1 MKVISKNKVLLHNDR
16 EGKVEEYVEIRI
28 KQMER
33 DSENKIIHFETKDFQ
48 VLNKGIQN
56 ESFKLNKNS
65 QSGQECIIHSKKT
78 FAEFKAQKKSLLLL
92 FPTELTGDELDDYIL
107 QLILW
112 DDATKGNWYNSEFLR
127 L

>member
-16 EGKVEEYVEIRI
+16 EGKVEEFLEIRI

-48 VLNKGIQN
+48 VLNKGTQN

-65 QSGQECIIHSKKT
+65 QSGQECIVNSKKT
-78 FAEFKAQKKSLLLL
+78 FAEFKAQKKALLLL
-92 FPTELTGDELDDYIL
+92 FPTELTGDELDDYVL

-112 DDATKGNWYNSEFLR
+112 DDATKGNWYNAEFLR